1 VRCGP
6 APWWWPYDDVT
17 ISRQVTQ
24 ERNTP
29 LTARSVLAS
38 GLLGMDPP
46 ELPVAQLIRLTGL
59 FGISENRARV
69 ALSRMV
75 TSGEVSTDGSGLY
88 RLAGHL
94 VQRQARQSASRSG
107 VTAAYKGEWHLA
119 VVTTTGSTAEVRT
132 ARRRALT
139 YARLGELRE
148 GVWMR
153 PKNLPMQLR
162 DGLGGDVELM
172 TAHPDDAAQL
182 ATRLWDLPA
191 WSSRA
196 ASLLDRLGELE
207 PSGPAA
213 LAPGFELSAAVLR
226 HLQADPLLP
235 DELLPRDWPGVR
247 LRSRYDQ
254 WDAKYRSTLR
264 QWSRSDVA
272 PKDDVRVNRVSHP

>member
-1 VRCGP
+1 V
-6 APWWWPYDDVT
+6 
-17 ISRQVTQ
+17 SQ
-24 ERNTP
+24 ERNIP

-38 GLLGMDPP
+38 ALLGMDPP

-75 TSGEVSTDGSGLY
+75 ASGEVSTDGSGLY

-94 VQRQARQSASRSG
+94 VQRQARQSASRAG
-107 VTAAYKGEWHLA
+107 DTAAYTGEWHLA
-119 VVTTTGSTAEVRT
+119 VVTTSGSIAEVRT

-153 PKNLPMQLR
+153 PDNVALR
-162 DGLGGDVELM
+162 LADDLGDDIELM
-172 TAHPDDAAQL
+172 TARPRHAQRL
-182 ATRLWDLPA
+182 VDELWDLPA

-196 ASLLDRLGELE
+196 ASLLDHLGELE
-207 PSGPAA
+207 PSGPEA

-235 DELLPRDWPGVR
+235 EELLPDDWPGTR
-247 LRSRYDQ
+247 LRSVYDQ
-254 WDAKYRSTLR
+254 WDAKYRATLH
-264 QWSRSDVA
+264 QWSRLDGA
-272 PKDDVRVNRVSHP
+272 R